1 MDPQKEIRK
10 VIRMLRTMA
19 ETANHAALTGTFSA
33 GGPTFL
39 RQYNTVLEHLRDLGM
54 LAEKLFPPL
63 EAEVNSGEAALLCA
77 QLAAYLEGELPTREE
92 EGRREAPTVGDAS
105 PVINITGNTLGD
117 LSLGNLRE
125 LGELIR
131 QHLPAWL
138 KGPAEQ
144 PKEEVEEPP
153 QEPAESTP
161 AEPPTSLNH
170 VESQLAELG
179 ARLQVLAE
187 RMRRE
192 DLAVEERLRLAD
204 EMSRVG
210 QEQAQL
216 ARQHALLR
224 DQVGG

>member
-1 MDPQKEIRK
+1 MDPEKEIRK

-39 RQYNTVLEHLRDLGM
+39 RQYNAVLEHLRDLGV

-63 EAEVNSGEAALLCA
+63 EAEVNSGEAGLLCA
-77 QLAAYLEGELPTREE
+77 QLAAYLEGELPAKEE
-92 EGRREAPTVGDAS
+92 ARREAPTVGDAS
-105 PVINITGNTLGD
+105 PVINITGNTLSD

-144 PKEEVEEPP
+144 SKEEVEEPP
-153 QEPAESTP
+153 AEPAESAP

-192 DLAVEERLRLAD
+192 DLSVEERLRLAN

-224 DQVGG
+224 DRASD

>member
-1 MDPQKEIRK
+1 
-10 VIRMLRTMA
+10 MA
-19 ETANHAALTGTFSA
+19 ETANQAALTGAFSA
-33 GGPTFL
+33 GGPTFV
-39 RQYNTVLEHLRDLGM
+39 RQYNALLEHLRDLGV
-54 LAEKLFPPL
+54 LTEKLFPPL
-63 EAEVNSGEAALLCA
+63 EAEVHSGEAGLLCA
-77 QLAAYLEGELPTREE
+77 QLAAYLEGELPQKEE
-92 EGRREAPTVGDAS
+92 ERRREREVPSVGDAS
-105 PVINITGNTLGD
+105 PVINITGNTLSD

-144 PKEEVEEPP
+144 PQEEESPEAPEEAVPEKAPP
-153 QEPAESTP
+153 P
-161 AEPPTSLNH
+161 LNH

-192 DLAVEERLRLAD
+192 DLSVEERLRLAD

-216 ARQHALLR
+216 AREHALLR
-224 DQVGG
+224 GEVQP